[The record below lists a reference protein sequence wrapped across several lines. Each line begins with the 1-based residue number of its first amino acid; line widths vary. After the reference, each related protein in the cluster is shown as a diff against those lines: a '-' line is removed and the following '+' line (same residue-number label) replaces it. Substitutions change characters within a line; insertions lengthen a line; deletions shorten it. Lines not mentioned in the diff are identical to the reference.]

1 MQDVE
6 DRMDKRMLAIERD
19 LKIKGKKLAVLMRD
33 MTGEGSNQNSK
44 KSLHDGKNS
53 VDMTSQYSNALYP
66 KLPFMK

>member
-1 MQDVE
+1 M
-6 DRMDKRMLAIERD
+6 ERD
-19 LKIKGKKLAVLMRD
+19 LKIKGKKISMLLRD

-44 KSLHDGKNS
+44 KSLHDKNS